1 MRQEI
6 HLFIGGAEVEFS
18 TPPQILYNY
27 TETDLRKPTAVKN
40 SFSKSITVDGTP
52 QNNDIFKHIW
62 RLDHYQRGGM
72 FNPMVKTDFELYCN
86 GELYEKGYCKLN
98 NITHTGN
105 NIQYDITLYGGL
117 GGFLQELSYGN
128 GDNNVKKT
136 LADLKF
142 GGQYANEPNLDIT
155 INKDTV
161 NTAWREL
168 NGDINDQDQYDVINF
183 AVTSEGVPSD
193 FGASKVLV
201 NMNGNPDGFTKTD
214 DGYKGV
220 YNSQSN
226 TNGYALAETPVDLTV
241 DTSLDLRSYL
251 LRPVVSVKSIFDAI
265 CDPKNNGGYQIDLDD
280 RFFIYKNPYYSDAW
294 VTLPML
300 RDLGVEKTNSSST
313 SATATKEDK
322 NHYRIGNGGF
332 NANNAKF
339 AMQLTMTPQG
349 STSATELFQATYMAT
364 NASGN
369 NNNDYVKNIQMSF
382 GVIADLEAYD
392 AEGNLVAESYPK
404 LFCCG
409 SHSVPNTLMR
419 LYTHSYYFGYAEKIY
434 GSFKK
439 INNQWIFCDE
449 TGNPKTAVFEFS
461 QNISFASLKLRL
473 QFPYWE
479 YYQLTRGWPF
489 DRKKENT
496 DEDLNSPFAFYTDS
510 DERGISGNYTVAQI
524 KARNRVYGTIGVSS
538 VSLDLQTLDFESGFS
553 NTEIPKSKLL
563 ATPYSPA
570 DFLLSYCKL
579 FGLYIY
585 KDPTEESDWPNEYP
599 SGVIHI
605 VDRSTFYTD
614 EYVNIEELI
623 DRSKPITINPTMAD
637 TKWYSFAYED
647 GDGEA
652 ENKYKNKTGYSYG
665 RQLVNT
671 GLAFNSDTTQLYDDS
686 CFRNGVM
693 VREKNVYFQTTQAGI
708 PCYARDGLK
717 YNLFK
722 VNGTEYETKEEEYP
736 RSKSYAGD
744 LNMYGLRYYDV
755 MPKLQIH
762 SEENS
767 PEDGSGILLF
777 YNGFANT
784 QCPYRITDDVSD
796 MAVLNDGEPCW
807 LLTTSE
813 YDAGNNR
820 IAITRYSLPF
830 FTRDCYSDSQEGK
843 IFHSWNFGHPAVT
856 YVPNTFTSDY
866 DCIYD
871 KCWRD
876 YMRDLYDENTK
887 RVTAFVRLGGKP
899 NPIWLRRW
907 YWFDNAIWRINAIK
921 DWNIGSYDSTEVEFI
936 KVQDVNNYD
945 VDEIGSL
952 GRVWL
957 VLDTNY
963 IGKNGGTI
971 TGKVLSNNP
980 NASWNVAEG
989 DGTIYWTDAAGNRG
1003 YVEAAFNPAY
1013 GRGESTNIT
1022 ITVPANSGPERT
1034 YRIGLQDSDDH
1045 YEHYTFTQEGNTTPA
1060 LSISPST
1067 ATVGSGIDGYTF
1079 TFSAA
1084 NIQSGSYAVSSSQPF
1099 CSVMVNENN
1108 HTITATVSANSG
1120 ASRSTTITL
1129 SALGIDGTTRVT
1141 ATATLTQEGNEL
1153 SVSPTELTFDYD
1165 STTGQSLT
1173 ITSNGDWTIN
1183 IID

>member
-6 HLFIGGAEVEFS
+6 HLFIGGSEVEFS

-52 QNNDIFKHIW
+52 QNNDIFEHIW
-62 RLDHYQRGGM
+62 RLDHYQSGGR
-72 FNPMVKTDFELYCN
+72 FNPMVKTDFEIYSN

-98 NITHTGN
+98 DITHTGN
-105 NIQYDITLYGGL
+105 NIQYNITLYGGL
-117 GGFLQELSYGN
+117 GGFLQELSYGD
-128 GDNNVKKT
+128 GDNNVKKS
-136 LADLKF
+136 LADLKYEF
-142 GGQYANEPNLDIT
+142 DNLDIT

-161 NTAWREL
+161 NTAWRQL
-168 NGDINDQDQYDVINF
+168 NRDIDDQDQYDVINF

-214 DGYKGV
+214 GDYRGV
-220 YNSQSN
+220 YNSQAN
-226 TNGYALAETPVDLTV
+226 QNGYALAETPVDLTV

-251 LRPVVSVKSIFDAI
+251 LRPVVSVKSVIDAI
-265 CDPKNNGGYQIDLDD
+265 RNPLNNGGYEIDLDD
-280 RFFIYKNPYYSDAW
+280 RFFTYKNPYYSDAW

-300 RDLGVEKTNSSST
+300 RDLGVEKTSSSST
-313 SATATKEDK
+313 SSTVTKENK
-322 NHYRIGNGGF
+322 NYYRVGNGGF

-339 AMQLTMTPQG
+339 SMQLTMTPQG
-349 STSATELFQATYMAT
+349 STSATELFQATYMKT

-369 NNNDYVKNIQMSF
+369 NNNDYVKDIQMSF
-382 GVIADLEAYD
+382 GVIADLEAFD
-392 AEGNLVAESYPK
+392 ANGNLIATSNPK

-409 SHSVPNTLMR
+409 SHSVPNTLMEMYDR
-419 LYTHSYYFGYAEKIY
+419 LYYWGYVETLY

-439 INNQWIFCDE
+439 INNEWVFCD
-449 TGNPKTAVFEFS
+449 TSGQPKTAVFDFR
-461 QNISFASLKLRL
+461 QNITFASLKLRL

-479 YYQLTRGWPF
+479 YYKLTRGWPF
-489 DRKKENT
+489 DKKNENT
-496 DEDLNSPFAFYTDS
+496 DPDINSPFPFYTDA
-510 DERGISGNYTVAQI
+510 DERGISGNYTVSQI
-524 KARNRVYGTIGVSS
+524 KARNRVYGSIGVKS
-538 VSLDLQTLDFESGFS
+538 VSLDLETLDFESGFS
-553 NTEIPKSKLL
+553 GTEIPKSKLL

-579 FGLYIY
+579 FGLYLY
-585 KDPTEESDWPNEYP
+585 KDPTEESDWPDIYP

-614 EYVNIEELI
+614 EYVNIDELI
-623 DRSKPITINPTMAD
+623 DRSKPMTIDPTMSD

-686 CFRNGVM
+686 CFKNGVM
-693 VREKNVYFQTTQAGI
+693 VREKNVYFQTTELGV
-708 PCYARDGLK
+708 PCYVKDGLK
-717 YNLFK
+717 YSLYK

-736 RSKSYAGD
+736 RSKSYSGD
-744 LNMYGLRYYDV
+744 INSYGLKYYDV

-777 YNGFANT
+777 YNGFVPT
-784 QCPYRITDDVSD
+784 QCPYKITDDVPD

-807 LLTTSE
+807 ILTTSE
-813 YDAGNNR
+813 SDAGNNR

-830 FTRDCYSDSQEGK
+830 FSRDIYSDSQEGK

-856 YVPNTFTSDY
+856 YVPNTFTSEY
-866 DCIYD
+866 DCLYD
-871 KCWRD
+871 KCWRN

-899 NPIWLRRW
+899 NPVWLRRW
-907 YWFDNAIWRINAIK
+907 YWFDNSIWRINAIK
-921 DWNIGSYDSTEVEFI
+921 DWNVGSYDSTEVEFI

-980 NASWNVAEG
+980 NASWDVSEG
-989 DGTIYWTDAAGNRG
+989 DGTIYWTDIAGNSG
-1003 YVEAAFNPAY
+1003 YVEAAFNPPY

-1045 YEHYTFTQEGNTTPA
+1045 YEYYTFVQEGNTTPA

-1067 ATVGSGIDGYTF
+1067 ATVGSGIGGYSF

-1084 NIQSGSYAVSSSQPF
+1084 NIQSGSYAVVSSMPF
-1099 CSVMVNENN
+1099 CTVMVNENT
-1108 HTITATVSANSG
+1108 HTITATVTANSG
-1120 ASRSTTITL
+1120 SNRTTTITL

-1141 ATATLTQEGNEL
+1141 ATATLTQEGNTL
-1153 SVSPTELTFDYD
+1153 SLSPNELTFDYD

-1173 ITSNGDWTIN
+1173 ITSNGDWTVN
-1183 IID
+1183 ITDED

>member
-1 MRQEI
+1 M
-6 HLFIGGAEVEFS
+6 EFS

-62 RLDHYQRGGM
+62 RLDHNQRGGM
-72 FNPMVKTDFELYCN
+72 FNPMVKTDFELYSN
-86 GELYEKGYCKLN
+86 GELYERGYCKLN
-98 NITHTGN
+98 DIIHTGN

-117 GGFLQELSYGN
+117 GGFLQQLSYGD

-136 LADLKF
+136 LADLTYAGLDK
-142 GGQYANEPNLDIT
+142 GGSDSLDIT
-155 INKDTV
+155 INKDTISD
-161 NTAWREL
+161 AWRQL
-168 NGDINDQDQYDVINF
+168 NRDIDDKDQYDVVNF
-183 AVTSEGVPSD
+183 AITSEGVPSD

-201 NMNGNPDGFTKTD
+201 NMNGSPDGFTKTD

-220 YNSQSN
+220 YNSKSN
-226 TNGYALAETPVDLTV
+226 TNGYALAEAPVDLTV

-251 LRPVVSVKSIFDAI
+251 LRPVANVENIIWAI
-265 CDPKNNGGYQIDLDD
+265 RDPQNNGGYQIKLDEH
-280 RFFIYKNPYYSDAW
+280 FFNDDNPYYSRAW
-294 VTLPML
+294 VTLSMP
-300 RDLGVEKTNSSST
+300 RDMGVEKTDSSST
-313 SATATKEDK
+313 SATLTKENK
-322 NHYRIGNGGF
+322 NYYRVGNGGF

-369 NNNDYVKNIQMSF
+369 NSRDYVKNIQMSF
-382 GVIADLEAYD
+382 GVIATLEAYD
-392 AEGNLVAESYPK
+392 ADGNIVAASNPK

-409 SHSVPNTLMR
+409 SHSVPNTLMSMYDR
-419 LYTHSYYFGYAEKIY
+419 SFYGGSTEKLY

-439 INNQWIFCDE
+439 INNQWVFCD
-449 TGNPKTAVFEFS
+449 TSGQPKTAVFDFRE
-461 QNISFASLKLRL
+461 NITFASLKLRL

-479 YYQLTRGWPF
+479 YYTLTRGWPF
-489 DRKKENT
+489 DKHTPKDQQT
-496 DEDLNSPFAFYTDS
+496 KDDINSPFAFYTDS

-524 KARNRVYGTIGVSS
+524 KARNRVYGSIGVKS
-538 VSLDLQTLDFESGFS
+538 VSLDLQTLDFEGGFS
-553 NTEIPKSKLL
+553 NTVIPKSKLL

-570 DFLLSYCKL
+570 EFLLSYCKL

-585 KDPTEESDWPNEYP
+585 QDPTEESDLPDAENYPN
-599 SGVIHI
+599 GVIHI

-614 EYVNIEELI
+614 EYVNIDELI

-652 ENKYKNKTGYSYG
+652 ENKYKDKTGYSYG

-686 CFRNGVM
+686 CFKNGVM
-693 VREKNVYFQTTQAGI
+693 VQEKNVYFQTTQLGI
-708 PCYARDGLK
+708 PSYVRDGLK

-722 VNGTEYETKEEEYP
+722 VNGTEYEPNEKEYP

-744 LNMYGLRYYDV
+744 LNNFYLKYYDV

-777 YNGFANT
+777 YNGFVST
-784 QCPYRITDDVSD
+784 QCPYNITDDVPD

-813 YDAGNNR
+813 YDADNNR
-820 IAITRYSLPF
+820 IAIQRYSLPF
-830 FTRDCYSDSQEGK
+830 FTRDLYSNDQNGK

-856 YVPNTFTSDY
+856 YVPNAFTTDS

-887 RVTAFVRLGGKP
+887 RVTAFVKLGGKP
-899 NPIWLRRW
+899 NPVWLRRW

-921 DWNIGSYDSTEVEFI
+921 DWNVGSYDSTEVEFI
-936 KVQDVNNYD
+936 KIQDVNNYD
-945 VDEIGSL
+945 LATIGSC
-952 GRVWL
+952 GRQWL
-957 VLDTNY
+957 VLNTDN
-963 IGKNGGTI
+963 IGYNGGTI
-971 TGKVLSNNP
+971 TATVYSTNP
-980 NASWNVAEG
+980 NAGWNIGIDSGEIYWEDEG
-989 DGTIYWTDAAGNRG
+989 GHSGTIENCVSPDN
-1003 YVEAAFNPAY
+1003 
-1013 GRGESTNIT
+1013 GRGESTPIT
-1022 ITVPANSGPERT
+1022 ITVPANDGARRT
-1034 YRIGLQDSDDH
+1034 YRIRLYPCGNDLDEID
-1045 YEHYTFTQEGNTTPA
+1045 YRFTQEGNTKPE

-1067 ATVGSGIDGYTF
+1067 ATVGSGIDGYNF

-1084 NIQSGSYAVSSSQPF
+1084 NIQSGSYAVVSSMPF
-1099 CSVMVNENN
+1099 CTVMVNENT
-1108 HTITATVSANSG
+1108 HTITATVTANSG
-1120 ASRSTTITL
+1120 ESRPTTITL
-1129 SALGIDGTTRVT
+1129 SALGIDGVT
-1141 ATATLTQEGNEL
+1141 QVSATARLTQEGNEL

-1173 ITSNGDWTIN
+1173 ITSNGDWTVN